1 MSVLGQQMFLNT
13 ALVFNQEASL
23 PQQNTI
29 VNPSGIAVVSSNLT
43 SASQTVNILGSI
55 VFPTVPP
62 GASAILN
69 LQGYITSN
77 GSANVGAADAIQIN
91 FGFGTDLTT
100 AFSAITTVV
109 PYYAGAGSLGTTVPR
124 GINLI
129 VFNGTGVAASPTLT
143 ATTTSSW
150 TTNASIAFTTT
161 SCECFVNLL

>member
-1 MSVLGQQMFLNT
+1 MSVLGQQLFINT
-13 ALVFNQEASL
+13 RDVFNQEGSL
-23 PQQNTI
+23 PQQNII
-29 VNPSGIAVVSSNLT
+29 VNPSGSAVASANLT
-43 SASQTVNILGSI
+43 TASQTINILGSA
-55 VFPTVPP
+55 VFPAVPP

-69 LQGYITSN
+69 LQGNITSN

-100 AFSAITTVV
+100 TFSAITTVI
-109 PYYAGAGSLGTTVPR
+109 PYYAGASSIGTSAPR

-129 VFNGTGVAASPTLT
+129 VFNGTGVSASPTLT

-150 TTNASIAFTTT
+150 TTNASIVFNTT